1 MKQGNS
7 RVEGHEY
14 ESVEKRIQTGHGD
27 KKKTEDIDMS
37 SCVAYGEIP
46 TTSKNDVSNSIAVYE
61 TVQ

>member
-1 MKQGNS
+1 MTQGNS
-7 RVEGHEY
+7 RDESHEY
-14 ESVEKRIQTGHGD
+14 ESVERRIQTGHGD

-46 TTSKNDVSNSIAVYE
+46 ATNKKDVSNSIAVYE